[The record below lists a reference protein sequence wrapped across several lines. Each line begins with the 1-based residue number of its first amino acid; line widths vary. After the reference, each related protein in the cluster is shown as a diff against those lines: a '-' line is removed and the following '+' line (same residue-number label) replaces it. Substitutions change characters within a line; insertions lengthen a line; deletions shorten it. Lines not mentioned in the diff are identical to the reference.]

1 MLKKAQII
9 IKTFNRLYPDPKP
22 FLKHKSPFEL
32 LVAVI
37 LSAQCTDERVNKVT
51 PALFKAANT
60 PKKILKLG
68 KAKLI
73 KYIHSCGFYNQ
84 KARTI
89 LEASKSILE
98 DSNGLP
104 SKKEFVR
111 QSQKAPRS
119 RRFCDLYEKALSPA
133 SRGDA
138 HIAHSHYLI
147 SSPPGRLLK
156 DFTKIHGVGRKTAS
170 VVMAQAFKI
179 PTFPVDTH
187 VFRVA
192 HRLGLSKAKTP
203 DKTDED
209 LRAAFPKKFWI
220 PLHMQFISHGRTLCA
235 ARAPKCQICPLL
247 KICPDGKNRT
257 KKPAAPYS

>member
-1 MLKKAQII
+1 MLQKAQII
-9 IKTFNRLYPDPKP
+9 IRTFNRLYPDPKP

-51 PALFKAANT
+51 PALFKIANT
-60 PKKILKLG
+60 PEKILKLG
-68 KAKLI
+68 KTKLI
-73 KYIHSCGFYNQ
+73 KYIRSCGFYNQ

-89 LEASKSILE
+89 LEASKIILK
-98 DSNGLP
+98 NFG
-104 SKKEFVR
+104 
-111 QSQKAPRS
+111 
-119 RRFCDLYEKALSPA
+119 
-133 SRGDA
+133 
-138 HIAHSHYLI
+138 
-147 SSPPGRLLK
+147 GRLPVTLE

-209 LRAAFPKKFWI
+209 LRKIFPKKLWI
-220 PLHMQFISHGRTLCA
+220 PLHIQFISHGRTLCT
-235 ARAPKCQICPLL
+235 ARAPKCRICPLL
-247 KICPDGKNRT
+247 KICPEGGRS
-257 KKPAAPYS
+257 PSPL